1 VIRVFQAE
9 IADTDAAAVVH
20 PSTAEWTPVTAA
32 MIRLEMIAGDIPAR
46 QSRALGDLPVGSAVI
61 TSGGDLHAQFI
72 IHVIVRSIDE
82 PVTESGIRRAVQNA
96 LRRADDWGIT
106 HIATPPLGTGAGNL
120 DADESAAIMVPAFM
134 EHPARTF
141 DIYVDSDYEA
151 DVFRRH
157 IAAAGGEQ

>member
-9 IADTDAAAVVH
+9 IADTDAAAVIH
-20 PSTAEWTPVTAA
+20 PITAEWTPVTAA
-32 MIRLEMIAGDIPAR
+32 MIRLEMLAGDIPAR

-61 TSGGDLHAQFI
+61 TSGGDLSAQFM

-82 PVTESGIRRAVQNA
+82 PVTESGIRRGLQNA
-96 LRRADDWGIT
+96 LRRADDWGIK

-120 DADESAAIMVPAFM
+120 DAEESAALMVSAFVEQPALD
-134 EHPARTF
+134 F

-151 DVFRRH
+151 EVFLRH
-157 IAAAGGEQ
+157 IAAVGGTP